1 MIKKDGGTVS
11 RSWHRLAE
19 GSTERRALEAL
30 GHEFGM
36 SLRPQRIE
44 FDGGGR
50 TEVEGTD
57 EAGTVIVQLVVNSGA
72 FKSAFRNK
80 VNADMFK
87 LVWLRSAAFP
97 GSRCV
102 LCIGP
107 AIAQAFAPN
116 GWVAAAA
123 RDLDI
128 EVYVF
133 GEDGSL
139 ALIVGAAGKD

>member
-1 MIKKDGGTVS
+1 MIDEGGTTTS
-11 RSWHRLAE
+11 PTWHRLAE
-19 GSTERRALEAL
+19 GSVQWRALEAL
-30 GHEFGM
+30 GHKFETK
-36 SLRPQRIE
+36 LRPRQIQV
-44 FDGGGR
+44 DGGGR

-57 EAGTVIVQLVVNSGA
+57 DIGTVIVQFVLNSGT

-80 VNADMFK
+80 VQADMFK

-102 LCIGP
+102 LCISP
-107 AIAQAFAPN
+107 VIAQVFGPN

-123 RDLDI
+123 RDLGI

-133 GEDGSL
+133 GDDDSL
-139 ALIVGAAGKD
+139 LGIVSPPA